1 MLVLAVAVAAV
12 GLAGCDSSSPDE
24 VGAAPSIGAAPTLG
38 PTTAADIGALAPCTL
53 LTEAERA
60 GMDLRA
66 GQDRMNDGHRVCA
79 FPADDES
86 FVVAVSVYL
95 DEGLDDILPDT
106 VLKGPLRIG
115 RHDAV
120 QHQENRIVCVYSI
133 AVGTSSSVDVGS
145 TYAKQAKDIT
155 PDDFARS
162 CERAQQAAALIE
174 PPPALTDRVGGA
186 PG

>member
-12 GLAGCDSSSPDE
+12 GLAGCDSSSPTD
-24 VGAAPSIGAAPTLG
+24 VGAAPSIGAAPSTG
-38 PTTAADIGALAPCTL
+38 VAPSAADIGALAPCTL
-53 LTEAERA
+53 LTDAERA
-60 GMDLRA
+60 GMNLGA

-79 FPADDES
+79 FPATDES
-86 FVVAVSVYL
+86 FVVAVSVYP
-95 DEGLDDILPDT
+95 DEGLADIVPDT

-120 QHQENRIVCVYSI
+120 QHHENRIVCVYSI

-174 PPPALTDRVGGA
+174 PRLP
-186 PG
+186 